1 MKRFNAE
8 GEGAISDIYPRTA
21 ALILHVSRLSLKG
34 VHVVIVGCGRVGS
47 TLAIE
52 LIASG
57 HTVAV
62 IDRKPDAFKRL
73 GENFSGLTIAG
84 IGFDRDVL
92 LEAGI
97 EKAQAVA
104 AVTNGDNSNILIARV
119 AREKFGIEKVV
130 ARIYDPKRAEIYERL
145 GVATVA
151 TVKWTSERIL
161 RRILPD
167 VSGIEWTDPS
177 SNVVLIER
185 GFPNSLVGKKIAD
198 IELSG
203 ARISALRRLG
213 SAIVPDENT
222 IIQQGDV
229 GYFIVEVNLLNKLDT
244 LLKQGSS

>member
-1 MKRFNAE
+1 M
-8 GEGAISDIYPRTA
+8 
-21 ALILHVSRLSLKG
+21 LKS

-47 TLAIE
+47 TLALE
-52 LIASG
+52 LVAIG

-84 IGFDRDVL
+84 IGFDRDL
-92 LEAGI
+92 LQEAGI
-97 EKAQAVA
+97 ERAQAVA

-145 GVATVA
+145 GIATVA

-167 VSGIEWTDPS
+167 ISSVEWTDPS

-185 GFPNSLVGKKIAD
+185 EFPNSLAGKKVFE

-213 SAIVPDENT
+213 TAVIPDENT
-222 IIQQGDV
+222 IVQQGDV
-229 GYFIVEVNLLNKLDT
+229 GYFAVEIGSLDKLNS
-244 LLKQGSS
+244 LLKQGTA

>member
-1 MKRFNAE
+1 
-8 GEGAISDIYPRTA
+8 
-21 ALILHVSRLSLKG
+21 

-47 TLAIE
+47 TLAVG
-52 LIASG
+52 LVGAG

-62 IDRKPDAFKRL
+62 IDRKPESFTRL
-73 GENFSGLTIAG
+73 GENFGGTTIAG
-84 IGFDRDVL
+84 IGFDRDIL

-145 GVATVA
+145 GISTVA

-167 VSGIEWTDPS
+167 LPAVEWTDPS
-177 SNVVLIER
+177 SNVVLVER
-185 GFPNSLVGKKIAD
+185 EFPNSLVGKGAID
-198 IELSG
+198 LDLPGVRLSV
-203 ARISALRRLG
+203 IRRLG
-213 SAIVPDENT
+213 VALIPDSQT
-222 IIQQGDV
+222 LVQQSDV
-229 GYFIVEVNLLNKLDT
+229 GYFAVETDALENLDKHLAR
-244 LLKQGSS
+244 GSS

>member
-1 MKRFNAE
+1 MLRA
-8 GEGAISDIYPRTA
+8 
-21 ALILHVSRLSLKG
+21 

-47 TLAIE
+47 TLALE

-62 IDRKPDAFKRL
+62 IDRKSDAFKRL

-97 EKAQAVA
+97 DRAQAVA

-167 VSGIEWTDPS
+167 TSKVEWTDPS

-185 GFPNSLVGKKIAD
+185 EFPNSLVGKKATEILLA
-198 IELSG
+198 S
-203 ARISALRRLG
+203 ACISAIRRLG
-213 SAIVPDENT
+213 TAVIPDEKT
-222 IIQQGDV
+222 IVQQGDV
-229 GYFIVEVNLLNKLDT
+229 GYFMVEINSLNQLDD
-244 LLKQGSS
+244 LLKQGAS

>member
-1 MKRFNAE
+1 M
-8 GEGAISDIYPRTA
+8 
-21 ALILHVSRLSLKG
+21 
-34 VHVVIVGCGRVGS
+34 HVVIVGCGRVGS
-47 TLAIE
+47 TLALE

-62 IDRKPDAFKRL
+62 IDRKSDAFKRL

-97 EKAQAVA
+97 DRAQAVA

-167 VSGIEWTDPS
+167 TSKVEWTDPS

-185 GFPNSLVGKKIAD
+185 EFPNSLVGKKATEILLA
-198 IELSG
+198 S
-203 ARISALRRLG
+203 ACISAIRRLG
-213 SAIVPDENT
+213 TAVIPDEKT
-222 IIQQGDV
+222 IVQQGDV
-229 GYFIVEVNLLNKLDT
+229 GYFMVEINSLNQLND
-244 LLKQGSS
+244 LLKQGAS

>member
-1 MKRFNAE
+1 MLR
-8 GEGAISDIYPRTA
+8 D
-21 ALILHVSRLSLKG
+21 

-47 TLAIE
+47 TLALE
-52 LIASG
+52 LITSG

-167 VSGIEWTDPS
+167 TSSVEWTDPS

-185 GFPNSLVGKKIAD
+185 EFPNSLVGKKATEIVLA
-198 IELSG
+198 S
-203 ARISALRRLG
+203 ACISAIRRLG
-213 SAIVPDENT
+213 TAVIPDEKT
-222 IIQQGDV
+222 IVQQGDV
-229 GYFIVEVNLLNKLDT
+229 GYFMVEINSLNQLDD
-244 LLKQGSS
+244 LLKQGA

>member
-1 MKRFNAE
+1 
-8 GEGAISDIYPRTA
+8 
-21 ALILHVSRLSLKG
+21 
-34 VHVVIVGCGRVGS
+34 VGS
-47 TLAIE
+47 TLALE

-62 IDRKPDAFKRL
+62 IDRKSDAFKRL

-97 EKAQAVA
+97 DRAQAVA

-167 VSGIEWTDPS
+167 ISSVEWTDPS

-185 GFPNSLVGKKIAD
+185 EFPNSLVGKKATEILLA
-198 IELSG
+198 S
-203 ARISALRRLG
+203 ACISAIRRLG
-213 SAIVPDENT
+213 TAVIPDEKT
-222 IIQQGDV
+222 IVQQGDV
-229 GYFIVEVNLLNKLDT
+229 GYFMVEINSLNQLDD
-244 LLKQGSS
+244 LLKQGAS

>member
-1 MKRFNAE
+1 M
-8 GEGAISDIYPRTA
+8 
-21 ALILHVSRLSLKG
+21 
-34 VHVVIVGCGRVGS
+34 HVVIVGCGRVGS
-47 TLAIE
+47 TLAVG
-52 LIASG
+52 LVAGG

-62 IDRKPDAFKRL
+62 IDRKPESFTRL
-73 GENFSGLTIAG
+73 GEKFGGTTVAG

-145 GVATVA
+145 GISTVA

-167 VSGIEWTDPS
+167 LPAVEWTDPS
-177 SNVVLIER
+177 SNVVLVER
-185 GFPNSLVGKKIAD
+185 EFPNSLVGKRAID
-198 IELSG
+198 LDLPGVRLSV
-203 ARISALRRLG
+203 IRRLG
-213 SAIVPDENT
+213 VALIPDSQT
-222 IIQQGDV
+222 LVQQSDL
-229 GYFIVEVNLLNKLDT
+229 GYFAVGTDALKNLDKHLAR
-244 LLKQGSS
+244 GSS

>member
-1 MKRFNAE
+1 MLEN
-8 GEGAISDIYPRTA
+8 
-21 ALILHVSRLSLKG
+21 

-47 TLAIE
+47 TLALE
-52 LIASG
+52 LTASG

-62 IDRKPDAFKRL
+62 IDRKTEAFKRL

-92 LEAGI
+92 QEAGI

-167 VSGIEWTDPS
+167 VSSIEWTDPS

-185 GFPNSLVGKKIAD
+185 EFPNNLVGKKVIE
-198 IELSG
+198 IELTS
-203 ARISALRRLG
+203 ARVSAIRRLG
-213 SAIVPDENT
+213 TAVIPDEKT
-222 IIQQGDV
+222 IVQQGDV
-229 GYFIVEVNLLNKLDT
+229 GYFTVEINSVNKLDN
-244 LLKQGSS
+244 LLKQGA

>member
-1 MKRFNAE
+1 MLRA
-8 GEGAISDIYPRTA
+8 
-21 ALILHVSRLSLKG
+21 

-47 TLAIE
+47 TLALE

-62 IDRKPDAFKRL
+62 IDRKSDAFKRL

-97 EKAQAVA
+97 DRAQAVA

-167 VSGIEWTDPS
+167 ISSVEWTDPS

-185 GFPNSLVGKKIAD
+185 EFPNSLVGKKATEILLA
-198 IELSG
+198 S
-203 ARISALRRLG
+203 ACISAIRRLG
-213 SAIVPDENT
+213 TAVIPDEKT
-222 IIQQGDV
+222 IVQQGDV
-229 GYFIVEVNLLNKLDT
+229 GYFMVEINSLNQLNDLL
-244 LLKQGSS
+244 

>member
-1 MKRFNAE
+1 M
-8 GEGAISDIYPRTA
+8 
-21 ALILHVSRLSLKG
+21 LKS

-47 TLAIE
+47 TLALE
-52 LIASG
+52 LVAVG

-92 LEAGI
+92 QEAGI

-145 GVATVA
+145 GIATVA

-167 VSGIEWTDPS
+167 ISSVEWTDPS

-185 GFPNSLVGKKIAD
+185 EFPNSLAGKKVIE

-213 SAIVPDENT
+213 TAVIPDENT
-222 IIQQGDV
+222 IVQQGDV
-229 GYFIVEVNLLNKLDT
+229 GYFAVEIGSLDKLNS
-244 LLKQGSS
+244 LLKQGTS

>member
-1 MKRFNAE
+1 M
-8 GEGAISDIYPRTA
+8 
-21 ALILHVSRLSLKG
+21 
-34 VHVVIVGCGRVGS
+34 HVVIVGCGRVGS
-47 TLAIE
+47 TLALE

-62 IDRKPDAFKRL
+62 IDRKSDAFKRL

-97 EKAQAVA
+97 DRAQAVA

-167 VSGIEWTDPS
+167 ISSVEWTDPS

-185 GFPNSLVGKKIAD
+185 EFPNSLVGKKATEILLA
-198 IELSG
+198 S
-203 ARISALRRLG
+203 ACISAIRRLG
-213 SAIVPDENT
+213 TAVIPDEKT
-222 IIQQGDV
+222 IVQQGDV
-229 GYFIVEVNLLNKLDT
+229 GYFMVEINSLNQLND
-244 LLKQGSS
+244 LLKQGAS

>member
-1 MKRFNAE
+1 MLR
-8 GEGAISDIYPRTA
+8 D
-21 ALILHVSRLSLKG
+21 

-47 TLAIE
+47 TLALE
-52 LIASG
+52 LITSG

-104 AVTNGDNSNILIARV
+104 AVTNGDNSNILIARG

-167 VSGIEWTDPS
+167 ISSVEWTDPS

-185 GFPNSLVGKKIAD
+185 EFPNSLVGKKATEILLA
-198 IELSG
+198 S
-203 ARISALRRLG
+203 ACISAIRRLG
-213 SAIVPDENT
+213 TAVIPDEKT
-222 IIQQGDV
+222 IVQQGDV
-229 GYFIVEVNLLNKLDT
+229 GYFMVEINSLNQLND
-244 LLKQGSS
+244 LLKQGAS

>member
-1 MKRFNAE
+1 M
-8 GEGAISDIYPRTA
+8 
-21 ALILHVSRLSLKG
+21 LKS

-47 TLAIE
+47 TLALE
-52 LIASG
+52 LVAVG

-84 IGFDRDVL
+84 IGFDRDL
-92 LEAGI
+92 LQEAGI
-97 EKAQAVA
+97 ERAQAVA

-145 GVATVA
+145 GIATVA

-167 VSGIEWTDPS
+167 ISSVEWTDPS

-185 GFPNSLVGKKIAD
+185 EFPNSLAGKKVFE

-213 SAIVPDENT
+213 TAVIPDENT
-222 IIQQGDV
+222 IVQQGDV
-229 GYFIVEVNLLNKLDT
+229 GYFAVEIGSLDKLNS
-244 LLKQGSS
+244 LLKQGTA

>member
-1 MKRFNAE
+1 MIRA
-8 GEGAISDIYPRTA
+8 
-21 ALILHVSRLSLKG
+21 

-47 TLAIE
+47 TLALE
-52 LIASG
+52 LTAIG

-73 GENFSGLTIAG
+73 GENFSGLTISG

-167 VSGIEWTDPS
+167 TSSVEWTDPS

-185 GFPNSLVGKKIAD
+185 EFPNSLVGKKATEIVLA
-198 IELSG
+198 S
-203 ARISALRRLG
+203 ACISAIRRLG
-213 SAIVPDENT
+213 TAVIPDEKT
-222 IIQQGDV
+222 IVQQGDV
-229 GYFIVEVNLLNKLDT
+229 GYFMVEINSLNQLDD
-244 LLKQGSS
+244 LLKQGA

>member
-1 MKRFNAE
+1 MLEN
-8 GEGAISDIYPRTA
+8 
-21 ALILHVSRLSLKG
+21 

-47 TLAIE
+47 TLALE
-52 LIASG
+52 LTASG

-62 IDRKPDAFKRL
+62 IDRKTEAFKRL

-92 LEAGI
+92 QEAGI

-167 VSGIEWTDPS
+167 VSSIEWTDPS

-185 GFPNSLVGKKIAD
+185 EFPNNLVGKKIIE
-198 IELSG
+198 IELTS
-203 ARISALRRLG
+203 ARVSAIRRLG
-213 SAIVPDENT
+213 TAVIPDEKT
-222 IIQQGDV
+222 IVQQGDV
-229 GYFIVEVNLLNKLDT
+229 GYFTVEINSVNKLDN
-244 LLKQGSS
+244 LLKQGA

>member
-1 MKRFNAE
+1 M
-8 GEGAISDIYPRTA
+8 
-21 ALILHVSRLSLKG
+21 LKS

-47 TLAIE
+47 TLALE
-52 LIASG
+52 LVAVG

-92 LEAGI
+92 QEAGI
-97 EKAQAVA
+97 ERAQAVA

-145 GVATVA
+145 GIATVA

-167 VSGIEWTDPS
+167 ISSVEWTDPS

-185 GFPNSLVGKKIAD
+185 EFPNSLAGKKIIE

-213 SAIVPDENT
+213 TAVIPDENT
-222 IIQQGDV
+222 IVQQGDI
-229 GYFIVEVNLLNKLDT
+229 GYFAVEIGSLDKLNS
-244 LLKQGSS
+244 LLKQGTS

>member
-1 MKRFNAE
+1 MLEN
-8 GEGAISDIYPRTA
+8 
-21 ALILHVSRLSLKG
+21 

-47 TLAIE
+47 TLALE
-52 LIASG
+52 LTASG

-62 IDRKPDAFKRL
+62 IDRKTEAFKRL

-92 LEAGI
+92 QEAGI

-185 GFPNSLVGKKIAD
+185 EFPNNLVGKKVIE
-198 IELSG
+198 IELTS
-203 ARISALRRLG
+203 ARVSAIRRLG
-213 SAIVPDENT
+213 TAVIPDEKT
-222 IIQQGDV
+222 IVQQGDV
-229 GYFIVEVNLLNKLDT
+229 GYFTVEINSVNKLDN
-244 LLKQGSS
+244 LLKQGA

>member
-1 MKRFNAE
+1 MLKR
-8 GEGAISDIYPRTA
+8 
-21 ALILHVSRLSLKG
+21 

-47 TLAIE
+47 TLALE
-52 LIASG
+52 LVAVG

-62 IDRKPDAFKRL
+62 IDRKPEAFKRL

-92 LEAGI
+92 QEAGI

-167 VSGIEWTDPS
+167 ISSVEWTDPS

-185 GFPNSLVGKKIAD
+185 EFPNSLAGKRSSRLSYLVPEFLRFAD
-198 IELSG
+198 
-203 ARISALRRLG
+203 SALRSFLMKIQSCSR
-213 SAIVPDENT
+213 AISDTSPSRSV
-222 IIQQGDV
+222 
-229 GYFIVEVNLLNKLDT
+229 LLT
-244 LLKQGSS
+244 S

>member
-1 MKRFNAE
+1 M
-8 GEGAISDIYPRTA
+8 
-21 ALILHVSRLSLKG
+21 
-34 VHVVIVGCGRVGS
+34 HVVIVGCGRVGS
-47 TLAIE
+47 TLAVG
-52 LIASG
+52 LVAGG

-62 IDRKPDAFKRL
+62 IDRKPESFTRL
-73 GENFSGLTIAG
+73 GEKFGGTTVAG

-145 GVATVA
+145 GISTVA

-167 VSGIEWTDPS
+167 LPAVEWTDPS
-177 SNVVLIER
+177 SNVVLVER
-185 GFPNSLVGKKIAD
+185 EFPNSLVGRRV
-198 IELSG
+198 IELDIPG
-203 ARISALRRLG
+203 VRLSAVRRLG
-213 SAIVPDENT
+213 VALIPDSQT
-222 IIQQGDV
+222 LVQQSDV
-229 GYFIVEVNLLNKLDT
+229 GYFAVGTDALKNLDKHLAK
-244 LLKQGSS
+244 GSL

>member
-1 MKRFNAE
+1 MLRA
-8 GEGAISDIYPRTA
+8 
-21 ALILHVSRLSLKG
+21 

-47 TLAIE
+47 TLALE

-62 IDRKPDAFKRL
+62 IDRKSDAFKRL

-97 EKAQAVA
+97 DRAQAVA

-167 VSGIEWTDPS
+167 VSSIEWTDPS
-177 SNVVLIER
+177 SNVVLVEHE
-185 GFPNSLVGKKIAD
+185 FPDSLVGKKISD

-213 SAIVPDENT
+213 SAIVPDDNT

-229 GYFIVEVNLLNKLDT
+229 GYFTVEINSVNQLDI
-244 LLKQGSS
+244 LLKQGA

>member
-1 MKRFNAE
+1 MIRA
-8 GEGAISDIYPRTA
+8 
-21 ALILHVSRLSLKG
+21 

-47 TLAIE
+47 TLALE
-52 LIASG
+52 LTAIG

-62 IDRKPDAFKRL
+62 IDRKPDAFMRL

-167 VSGIEWTDPS
+167 TSSVEWTDPS

-185 GFPNSLVGKKIAD
+185 EFPNSLVGKKATEIVLA
-198 IELSG
+198 S
-203 ARISALRRLG
+203 ACISAIRRLG
-213 SAIVPDENT
+213 TAVIPDEKT
-222 IIQQGDV
+222 IVQQGDV
-229 GYFIVEVNLLNKLDT
+229 GYFMVEINSLNQLDD
-244 LLKQGSS
+244 LLKQGA

>member
-1 MKRFNAE
+1 MLKR
-8 GEGAISDIYPRTA
+8 
-21 ALILHVSRLSLKG
+21 

-47 TLAIE
+47 TLALE
-52 LIASG
+52 LVAVG

-92 LEAGI
+92 QEAGI
-97 EKAQAVA
+97 ERAQAVA

-145 GVATVA
+145 GIATVA

-167 VSGIEWTDPS
+167 ISSVEWTDPS

-185 GFPNSLVGKKIAD
+185 EFPNSLAGKKVIE

-213 SAIVPDENT
+213 TAVIPDENT
-222 IIQQGDV
+222 IVQQGDV
-229 GYFIVEVNLLNKLDT
+229 GYFAVEIGSLDKLNS
-244 LLKQGSS
+244 LLKQGTS